1 MSSRKTLTNPVNAL
15 LQALTSSSSSSSIQ
29 YVLKT
34 FTTNPPPLIYEAGLP
49 QLAPFL
55 GRAFTGVEG
64 VRRYF
69 EILGETLSIEK
80 MTFEDEDAWV
90 VDTSAKAVVLRGN
103 ARFNWKGTGQAWD
116 ETFIYRIVLAVDLVD
131 GNRGEGELKVS
142 EYRVWADT
150 GAAYLARCG
159 KLSQLV
165 NEDGDGDGILNE
177 SGKVESRDVLG
188 GGLNVYGSCG

>member
-1 MSSRKTLTNPVNAL
+1 MTSRKALTNPVNAL
-15 LQALTSSSSSSSIQ
+15 LQALTSSPSSIQ
-29 YVLKT
+29 NVLKT
-34 FTTNPPPLIYEAGLP
+34 FTTNPAPLIYEHGLP

-55 GRAFTGVEG
+55 GRPFTGVDG

-80 MTFEDEDAWV
+80 MTFEDEEAWV
-90 VDTSAKAVVLRGN
+90 VDTSASAVVLRGN
-103 ARFNWKGTGQAWD
+103 ARFTWKGTGQAWD
-116 ETFIYRIVLAVDLVD
+116 ETFIYRIRLAVDL
-131 GNRGEGELKVS
+131 GGAPGELKVS

-159 KLSQLV
+159 ELSEVLK
-165 NEDGDGDGILNE
+165 GDGDGILNE
-177 SGKVESRDVLG
+177 GGKIGSQDVLG

>member
-1 MSSRKTLTNPVNAL
+1 MSSRKTLTDPVNAL
-15 LQALTSSSSSSSIQ
+15 LQALTSSSSIQ
-29 YVLKT
+29 NVLKT

-49 QLAPFL
+49 QLTPFL

-90 VDTSAKAVVLRGN
+90 VDTSANAVVLRGN
-103 ARFNWKGTGQAWD
+103 ARFSWKGTGQAWD

-150 GAAYLARCG
+150 GAAYLARRG
-159 KLSQLV
+159 ELSQLE
-165 NEDGDGDGILNE
+165 NGGGDGDGDGNSNE
-177 SGKVESRDVLG
+177 GGKVGSRDVLG